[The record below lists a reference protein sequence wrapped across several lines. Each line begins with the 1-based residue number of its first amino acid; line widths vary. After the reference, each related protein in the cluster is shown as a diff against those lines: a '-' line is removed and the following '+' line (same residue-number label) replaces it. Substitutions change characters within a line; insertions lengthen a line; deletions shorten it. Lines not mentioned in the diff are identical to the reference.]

1 MLKMSIII
9 ISNFT
14 GMEHRLETCF
24 MQSNIFFCVIRIKN
38 KVNFLKYK
46 LAGIFVY
53 YLMVFSCVKNE

>member
-1 MLKMSIII
+1 
-9 ISNFT
+9 
-14 GMEHRLETCF
+14 MEHRLETCF

>member
-9 ISNFT
+9 IPIFT
-14 GMEHRLETCF
+14 GMEHRLETSF
-24 MQSNIFFCVIRIKN
+24 MQLNIFFCVISIKN

-53 YLMVFSCVKNE
+53 YLMVFSCVENE